1 MRSFEEVSKWGLLN
15 HIFGKRDEMRN
26 FWGGVGKIFWLG
38 RSEWGCMGYYF
49 GWVGVGGKKHFGWVG
64 VGALFNNDQIKQ
76 WRNGGTF
83 WTNARLNSM
92 STVYART
99 KYFKC
104 FTSIILIQMFLIE
117 VFIAKL
123 VSHFKFYRQLTMS
136 KQHAA
141 NFSNTHKM

>member
-1 MRSFEEVSKWGLLN
+1 MRWG
-15 HIFGKRDEMRN
+15 IFGV
-26 FWGGVGKIFWLG
+26 FGGGWGII
-38 RSEWGCMGYYF
+38 
-49 GWVGVGGKKHFGWVG
+49 WVGVNGWENILAGQEWVG
-64 VGALFNNDQIKQ
+64 VYGALFWVGRGRWEKTFWVGGGGWRWVRVGALFNNDQIKQ

-104 FTSIILIQMFLIE
+104 FPSIILIQMFLIE